1 MKFFRKYHKWAG
13 LFLAFFLILF
23 SVSGIIL
30 NHRKMFSGIDISRK
44 LLPKDF
50 HYDNWN
56 NASVKGSVKLSP
68 DSILLYG
75 GNGIWLT
82 DSLQGYFSSFTSGLE
97 KGIDN
102 QITNRIVRT
111 ENDDIYAI
119 TTFDLYTLNSNNSW
133 KKITEQAGI
142 NERISDMTCRND
154 TLAILTRSHLYYSI
168 APFHDFHKVELLKPT
183 AYEAKTSLFRT
194 FWLLH
199 SGKLFGIGGQLFVDI
214 LGVLLIIISVTG
226 IIYFFFPRIIKRR
239 KKKGLSTDTAIK
251 TMRSSIRWHNKIG
264 AFFLLFFLLLT
275 LSGMF
280 LRPPLM
286 IAIIQ
291 NKINNPKG
299 TVLNSDNPWNDKLRA
314 IQYDKNQQQWLLY
327 TSDGFYSLNNFEGI
341 PEKVMIAPPVSVMG
355 VTVLEP
361 TQDGWLV
368 GSFSGLF
375 SWSRQHNLIIN
386 CYTGQQVIGTSRGRP
401 VSLTPISGYSNDFEG
416 EVVFEYTKGVI
427 VFDSRKDFA
436 PMPEEIGKGRI
447 SLYHAALEIHTG
459 RAYAYLLGL
468 SGDLYTFLSGLLI
481 LILLISGYIVYR
493 KKYVRKKTESHFIK

>member
-30 NHRKMFSGIDISRK
+30 NHRRTFSGIDISRG

-50 HYDNWN
+50 QYDNWN

-75 GNGIWLT
+75 GSGIWLT
-82 DSLQGYFSSFTSGLE
+82 DSLQSRFSPFTCGMV
-97 KGIDN
+97 KGMDN
-102 QITNRIVRT
+102 QITNRIVQT
-111 ENDDIYAI
+111 ANNDIYAI
-119 TTFDLYTLNSNNSW
+119 TTFDLYTLRPDNSW
-133 KKITEQAGI
+133 EKITEQAGI
-142 NERISDMTCRND
+142 NERISDITCRND
-154 TLAILTRSHLYYSI
+154 TLAVLTRSHLYYSI
-168 APFHDFHKVELLKPT
+168 APFHSFHKVELAKP
-183 AYEAKTSLFRT
+183 ADYESKTSLFRT

-199 SGKLFGIGGQLFVDI
+199 SGKLFGTGGQLFVDA

-226 IIYFFFPRIIKRR
+226 IIYFFSPGIIKRR
-239 KKKGLSTDTAIK
+239 KRKGLPAGVVIK
-251 TMRSSIRWHNKIG
+251 TMKSSIRWHNKIG
-264 AFFLLFFLLLT
+264 AVFLLFFLILT

-286 IAIIQ
+286 IAIIR

-299 TVLNSDNPWNDKLRA
+299 TILNSDNPWRDKLRV
-314 IQYDKNQQQWLLY
+314 IRYDENRQQWLLY
-327 TSDGFYSLNNFEGI
+327 TSDGFYSLNNFEATPG
-341 PEKVMIAPPVSVMG
+341 KVLITPPVSVMG

-361 TQDGWLV
+361 TPNGWLV

-386 CYTGQQVIGTSRGRP
+386 CYTGQPVMGATRGRP

-416 EVVFEYTKGVI
+416 QIVFEYGKGAI
-427 VFDSRKDFA
+427 AFDSRKDFA
-436 PMPEEIGKGRI
+436 PMPKEIGKGRI

-468 SGDLYTFLSGLLI
+468 SGDLYTFSSGLLI

-493 KKYVRKKTESHFIK
+493 KKYVKRLRP

>member
-30 NHRKMFSGIDISRK
+30 NHRKIFSGVDISRN

-56 NASVKGSVKLSP
+56 NASVKGSIKLSS

-75 GNGIWLT
+75 GSGIWLT
-82 DSLQGYFSSFTSGLE
+82 DSLQNRFSPFIRGLD

-102 QITNRIVRT
+102 QITNSIVQA
-111 ENDDIYAI
+111 ENDSIYAI
-119 TTFDLYTLNSNNSW
+119 TTFDLYTLSSNNGW

-142 NERISDMTCRND
+142 NERINDMTYWKD

-168 APFHDFHKVELLKPT
+168 APFHDFCKVELQKPID
-183 AYEAKTSLFRT
+183 YEAKTSLFRT

-199 SGKLFGIGGQLFVDI
+199 SGKLFGTGGKLFVDI

-226 IIYFFFPRIIKRR
+226 IIYFFSPRIIKRR
-239 KKKGLSTDTAIK
+239 KKKNLPADVAIK
-251 TMRSSIRWHNKIG
+251 TMKSSIRWHNKIG
-264 AFFLLFFLLLT
+264 VVFLLFFLLLT

-286 IAIIQ
+286 IAIIR

-299 TVLNSDNPWNDKLRA
+299 TMLNSDNPWQDKLRA
-314 IQYDKNQQQWLLY
+314 IRYDKHQQQWLLY
-327 TSDGFYSLNNFEGI
+327 TSDGFYSLNSFDDI
-341 PEKVMIAPPVSVMG
+341 PEKVMVAPPVSVMG

-361 TQDGWLV
+361 TRDGWLV

-386 CYTGQQVIGTSRGRP
+386 CYTGQPLMGMTRGRP
-401 VSLTPISGYSNDFEG
+401 VSLTPISGYSSDFEG
-416 EVVFEYTKGVI
+416 QVVFEYAKGAV
-427 VFDSRKDFA
+427 VFDSRKGFA

-468 SGDLYTFLSGLLI
+468 PGDTFTFFSGLFI

-493 KKYVRKKTESHFIK
+493 KKYQRKKTRSYR